1 MLDKQGDLMLENTLH
16 DFPYFPIE
24 LADLYLAVHHY
35 HLKTEIVGN
44 RNNILHLQ
52 EIAFRSQGTVV
63 DIQRD

>member
-35 HLKTEIVGN
+35 HLKTDICFFIYVGN
-44 RNNILHLQ
+44 RKFPVI
-52 EIAFRSQGTVV
+52 
-63 DIQRD
+63 